1 MHKAAARFLPLAVLI
16 ALGACSKQEPAPQ
29 PTGPATPATAPA
41 TQPAAPTPAEKPEA
55 QQPEAAAETAETAP
69 GETITETE
77 EAPQSAE
84 PASTGVQPSL
94 RLGST
99 APSTPASERFK
110 EGTHYR
116 RIVPAQP
123 TSLGPDKIEVVEA
136 FWYGCDHCYSLEP
149 AIEAW
154 NAKKPHYV
162 ELVRVPSMGSETAR
176 MHARLFYTI
185 EALGKVDP
193 LHAQVF
199 REIHVSGNPL
209 NTIERITAFMKKNGV
224 GAEEFNKAFSSFAVE
239 SRLQRADFL
248 NRRYRIA
255 SVPMFI
261 VNGKYTTDVGEAG
274 GEQQMFALLGDL
286 TAHEHGG

>member
-1 MHKAAARFLPLAVLI
+1 M
-16 ALGACSKQEPAPQ
+16 
-29 PTGPATPATAPA
+29 
-41 TQPAAPTPAEKPEA
+41 
-55 QQPEAAAETAETAP
+55 
-69 GETITETE
+69 
-77 EAPQSAE
+77 
-84 PASTGVQPSL
+84 QPSL
-94 RLGST
+94 RLGSI
-99 APSTPASERFK
+99 APSAAPSERFK

-116 RIVPAQP
+116 RLVPAQP

-136 FWYGCDHCYSLEP
+136 FWYGCNHCYSLEP
-149 AIEAW
+149 ALEAW

-162 ELVRVPSMGSETAR
+162 ELVRLPSMGSETAR

-185 EALGKVDP
+185 EALGKVEP
-193 LHAQVF
+193 LHAQVL
-199 REIHVSGNPL
+199 REIHVNGNPL
-209 NTIERITAFMKKNGV
+209 NTLERITAFMNERGV
-224 GAEEFNKAFSSFAVE
+224 DPQEFNEAFSSFAVE

-274 GEQQMFALLGDL
+274 GEQQLFTLLGDL

>member
-29 PTGPATPATAPA
+29 PTGPAAPATAPA
-41 TQPAAPTPAEKPEA
+41 TRPAAPTPAEKPEA
-55 QQPEAAAETAETAP
+55 QQPEAAAEAAEAVP

-94 RLGST
+94 RLGSA
-99 APSTPASERFK
+99 APAPASERFK

-136 FWYGCDHCYSLEP
+136 FWYGCNHCYSLEP

-162 ELVRVPSMGSETAR
+162 ELVRLPSMGSETAR

-209 NTIERITAFMKKNGV
+209 NTVERITAFMKKNGI

-286 TAHEHGG
+286 AAHEHGG

>member
-1 MHKAAARFLPLAVLI
+1 MNQVVARFLPIVVLL
-16 ALGACSKQEPAPQ
+16 ALGACSQQESAPQ
-29 PTGPATPATAPA
+29 PTGPATPPTAPA
-41 TQPAAPTPAEKPEA
+41 TQPAAPAVDKPDAPTPADTE
-55 QQPEAAAETAETAP
+55 ETAETAP

-77 EAPQSAE
+77 DAQAAE
-84 PASTGVQPSL
+84 PASTGVHPSL
-94 RLGST
+94 RLGSG
-99 APSTPASERFK
+99 APSTAPSERFK

-123 TSLGPDKIEVVEA
+123 TSLGPDKVEVVEA
-136 FWYGCDHCYSLEP
+136 FWYGCNHCFSLEP

-154 NAKKPHYV
+154 NAKKPNYV

-185 EALGKVDP
+185 ELLGKVDP

-199 REIHVSGNPL
+199 REIHVDGNPL
-209 NTIERITAFMKKNGV
+209 NTLERITAFMKKNGV
-224 GAEEFNKAFSSFAVE
+224 GAQEFNKAFSSFAVE

-255 SVPMFI
+255 SVPTFI
-261 VNGKYTTDVGEAG
+261 VNGKYSTDVGEAG
-274 GEQQMFALLGDL
+274 GEQQIFALLGDL
-286 TAHEHGG
+286 AAHEHGG

>member
-1 MHKAAARFLPLAVLI
+1 MNDVTARLLPIAVLF

-41 TQPAAPTPAEKPEA
+41 NEPAAAPAAETPATAPLL
-55 QQPEAAAETAETAP
+55 AAEETAETAP
-69 GETITETE
+69 SETITETE
-77 EAPQSAE
+77 DAAQTPE

-94 RLGST
+94 RLGSI
-99 APSTPASERFK
+99 APSAAPSERFK

-116 RIVPAQP
+116 RLVPAQP

-136 FWYGCDHCYSLEP
+136 FWYGCNHCYSLEP
-149 AIEAW
+149 ALEAW

-162 ELVRVPSMGSETAR
+162 ELVRLPSMGSETAR

-185 EALGKVDP
+185 EALGKVEP
-193 LHAQVF
+193 LHAQVL
-199 REIHVSGNPL
+199 REIHVNGNPL
-209 NTIERITAFMKKNGV
+209 NTLERITAFMNERGV
-224 GAEEFNKAFSSFAVE
+224 DPQEFNEAFSSFAVE

-274 GEQQMFALLGDL
+274 GEQQLFTLLGDL